1 MAMKF
6 SNKNFNL
13 NVDLKEL
20 EVIIKATTF
29 IAFII
34 AVVFLLYTGKL
45 EEPSNIDYSSSQGS
59 TISIIWK

>member
-1 MAMKF
+1 MKF

-45 EEPSNIDYSSSQGS
+45 EEPSNIDYSSSQVS

>member
-29 IAFII
+29 ITFII